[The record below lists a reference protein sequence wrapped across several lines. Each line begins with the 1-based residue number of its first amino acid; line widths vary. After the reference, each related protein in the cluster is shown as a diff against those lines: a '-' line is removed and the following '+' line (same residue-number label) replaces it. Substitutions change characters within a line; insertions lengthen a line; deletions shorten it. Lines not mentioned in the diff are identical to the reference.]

1 MLLLVDC
8 RITADVSKERNMF
21 MVKQSKKN
29 DTAVL
34 QKVRNY
40 LLALEEANL
49 QYELHILTQSFSTVK
64 EIYLML
70 LLRDSMFVVRVIGS
84 I

>member
-1 MLLLVDC
+1 MC
-8 RITADVSKERNMF
+8 F
-21 MVKQSKKN
+21 MVKQSKIN
-29 DTAVL
+29 DSAIL
-34 QKVRNY
+34 RKVHNH

-49 QYELHILTQSFSTVK
+49 QSELYILTQSLSTVK

-70 LLRDSMFVVRVIGS
+70 LLRESMFVVRVIGS